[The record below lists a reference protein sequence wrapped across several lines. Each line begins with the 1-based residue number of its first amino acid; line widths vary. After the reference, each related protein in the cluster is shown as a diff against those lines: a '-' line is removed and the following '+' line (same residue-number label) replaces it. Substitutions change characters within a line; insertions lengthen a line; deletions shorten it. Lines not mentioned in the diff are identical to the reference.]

1 VKKIAKVT
9 IVLATLALLLT
20 TLAACGS
27 SVPATTTPSGSS
39 PPPSSSSS
47 TPGAFPLEVTPVLE
61 GVADQPCTV
70 TATTTPGAKCTIV
83 VTNPK
88 TGTKSSYPTDK
99 EKVADASGKAVWTWT
114 IHRQVAKGDGTITV
128 TAEKDGKTVTK
139 EAVFR
144 VIRSEY

>member
-1 VKKIAKVT
+1 
-9 IVLATLALLLT
+9 
-20 TLAACGS
+20 
-27 SVPATTTPSGSS
+27 
-39 PPPSSSSS
+39 
-47 TPGAFPLEVTPVLE
+47 
-61 GVADQPCTV
+61 
-70 TATTTPGAKCTIV
+70 